1 MNQPYQ
7 SPGNA
12 SLNYLPPSKQPTAN
26 KQATQEAQKAVFDT
40 LQTDGWSMQWKTS
53 TLSADKIKA
62 WIHIPNSYS
71 ATSWE
76 KPSYN
81 TTIVFDPKEYAAL
94 FSEAKQEASRYL
106 QALPNCTQEQYI
118 AVHLQAI
125 QKAIIT
131 HTWAT
136 QQQAEINMKKI
147 TTDALAQWETAID
160 WKVVSHYNAEVCNS
174 KSTVAAYYLAEHCPT
189 IDRKLD
195 STQEY
200 EWWKDWHQDI
210 IFSFWWKKYAF
221 HPNSPVDGKPNIATL

>member
-7 SPGNA
+7 SSENA
-12 SLNYLPPSKQPTAN
+12 SFNYIPESKQSTAN

-53 TLSADKIKA
+53 TLSANKIKA

-71 ATSWE
+71 TPSWE

-136 QQQAEINMKKI
+136 QQQAEVNMEQL
-147 TTDALAQWETAID
+147 TTNTLAQWETAID
-160 WKVVSHYNAEVCNS
+160 WKAVNNNNAEVCTA
-174 KSTVAAYYLAEHCPT
+174 KSTIAAYYLAEHCPT
-189 IDRKLD
+189 IDRKID
-195 STQEY
+195 STQQY
-200 EWWKDWHQDI
+200 EWGNDGHQYI
-210 IFSFWWKKYAF
+210 SFSHGWKKYAY